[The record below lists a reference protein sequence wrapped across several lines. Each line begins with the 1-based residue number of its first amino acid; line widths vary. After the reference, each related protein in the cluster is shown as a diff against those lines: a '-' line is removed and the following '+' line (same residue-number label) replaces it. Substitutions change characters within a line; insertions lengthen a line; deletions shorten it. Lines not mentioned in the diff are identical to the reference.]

1 MRVPGEAHHAYLGQV
16 AAAVAIKPVLFYG
29 RRSLLRRGMGRRSVS
44 ASPTFGRGLRSGLS
58 HAVLV
63 SGDYLGDDDFVMY
76 LGDNFVV
83 GGITAL
89 AEEFRTHRPGSRIMP
104 TPVPDPREF
113 GVAELDDS
121 ERVVGLEEKLQQPR
135 SDLARVS
142 VYIFGISVH
151 RPSGT

>member
-1 MRVPGEAHHAYLGQV
+1 M
-16 AAAVAIKPVLFYG
+16 
-29 RRSLLRRGMGRRSVS
+29 
-44 ASPTFGRGLRSGLS
+44 
-58 HAVLV
+58 LV

-151 RPSGT
+151 KAFRNLKPSWRG